1 MAITQS
7 PRGTLGRMG
16 EAPCFAHFLDDE
28 GRMPDWPTI
37 RIERV
42 YDASSGGAGEWRVLV
57 DRLWPRG
64 VKKDRLRLDRWEKDL
79 GPSDRL
85 RRWFAHDPMKWP
97 EFEKRYRFEL
107 AEKTAMLKELA
118 EKARERPLV
127 LLYSA
132 RDTEHNQAVVLKE
145 VLEEGIRNS

>member
-1 MAITQS
+1 
-7 PRGTLGRMG
+7 MG

-28 GRMPDWPTI
+28 GRMPEPPRI

-42 YDASSGGAGEWRVLV
+42 YDAAGDGRDEWRVLV

-64 VKKDRLRLDRWEKDL
+64 LRKDSLKLDRWEKDL

-85 RRWFAHDPMKWP
+85 RRWFAHDPKKWQ

-107 AEKTAMLKELA
+107 AEKTGRLKELA
-118 EKARERPLV
+118 ELARERPLV
-127 LLYSA
+127 LLYGA

-145 VLEEGIRNS
+145 VLEAGIRNS

>member
-1 MAITQS
+1 MAIAGNA
-7 PRGTLGRMG
+7 RGTLDRMG
-16 EAPCFAHFLDDE
+16 EAPCFAHLLDAE
-28 GRMPDWPTI
+28 GRMPEPPTI

-42 YDASSGGAGEWRVLV
+42 YDAASGGGGAWRILV

-64 VKKDRLRLDRWEKDL
+64 IRKDGLKLDRWEKDL

-85 RRWFAHDPMKWP
+85 RRWFAHDPKKWP

-107 AEKTAMLKELA
+107 AEKTATLKELA
-118 EKARERPLV
+118 ELARQRPLV

>member
-1 MAITQS
+1 MLD
-7 PRGTLGRMG
+7 PMG

-28 GRMPDWPTI
+28 GRMPDAPRI

-42 YDASSGGAGEWRVLV
+42 YDAGSGRGGEWRVLV

-64 VKKDRLRLDRWEKDL
+64 VRKDGLRLDRWEKDL

-85 RRWFAHDPMKWP
+85 RRWFAHDPKKWP

-107 AEKTAMLKELA
+107 AEKTATLKELA
-118 EKARERPLV
+118 ELARERPLV

-132 RDTEHNQAVVLKE
+132 RDTDHNQAVVIQE